1 MTGGWESEP
10 RLMPATQQGGVKEI
24 CQLRSADDGGLL
36 ASLRRFSLFD
46 GSKTSRTWI
55 ETHEKSW
62 QIRIFSH
69 LKLPS
74 HQFCS
79 FEPHFGGRRGAWR
92 GSRTIVTRPVFW
104 ASCWRP
110 CLSTSTPPGMAAS
123 IFGQCIN
130 GIPSGTLTLFY
141 RKCPSRNSGFTQ
153 L

>member
-24 CQLRSADDGGLL
+24 CQLRSADDSGLL

-55 ETHEKSW
+55 ETHKKSW

-92 GSRTIVTRPVFW
+92 GSRTTWPGLDFGQVAGDRAF
-104 ASCWRP
+104 
-110 CLSTSTPPGMAAS
+110 PPRLHLAWPHP
-123 IFGQCIN
+123 IGQCIN
-130 GIPSGTLTLFY
+130 GIPSGTLILFY